1 MMDGA
6 EGASGQAAMETR
18 APDGVM
24 VDLRRNLL
32 TVVLFEFTWGI
43 GLSFV
48 LYIPMVPAYLTVLG
62 APKTL
67 IGLVQALWT
76 IVTPL
81 QLLSSTYFAGRGRLR
96 NAMLLYAGAVLC
108 RLLYGIFAVA
118 LGGRWSG
125 PSVLWS
131 FVLGCLGLVALITLA
146 QPLYLGIMTD
156 NVPRDRRGRLY
167 GFRAFGLGIGG
178 MLTAALASFVLHS
191 WPSPMNY
198 RLSFLIG
205 DAVLLVSCFSL
216 LLFRDRAD
224 RDVPAKV
231 PDFAHA
237 LREKLG
243 ILLGNPNYR
252 LFIFFHLLNVSGASI
267 AAFVV
272 PFAKERL
279 QISDSSV
286 ATFSVIF
293 LGTNAVM
300 GLVVGR
306 IADRFGY
313 RVVGIIQSAL
323 LVCFFLTAV
332 SARSF
337 PAICVAYG
345 MYATVSMS
353 LLLVLCNMSLEL
365 CPQLTAI
372 DLTALGSTI
381 ILPVVGTVPP
391 LAGAIIDLT
400 SSYLSVFFVGATIA
414 FIALMGFAALVR
426 EPRTGRLYV
435 VRQIPMR

>member
-1 MMDGA
+1 MMDNS
-6 EGASGQAAMETR
+6 ESASGPAASEPR
-18 APDGVM
+18 ASDQVLAN
-24 VDLRRNLL
+24 LRHNLFA
-32 TVVLFEFTWGI
+32 VVLFEFTWGI

-67 IGLVQALWT
+67 IGLLQAVWT
-76 IVTPL
+76 IATPL
-81 QLLSSTYFAGRGRLR
+81 QLLSSTYLAGRNRLR
-96 NAMLLYAGAVLC
+96 NTMLLYAGAVLC
-108 RLLYGIFAVA
+108 RLLYGIVAVT
-118 LGGRWSG
+118 LGIRWSG
-125 PSVLWS
+125 PGVLWS
-131 FVLGCLGLVALITLA
+131 FVLGCFGLVGLITLA

-178 MLTAALASFVLHS
+178 MLTAAVASWVLHR

-205 DAVLLVSCFSL
+205 DSVLLVSCFSL
-216 LLFRDRAD
+216 ALFRDRVD
-224 RDVPAKV
+224 REMPARG
-231 PDFAHA
+231 PNLAHA
-237 LREKLG
+237 LREKLE

-252 LFIFFHLLNVSGASI
+252 LFLFFHLLNVSGASI

-313 RVVGIIQSAL
+313 RVVGIIQSSL
-323 LVCFFLTAV
+323 LLCFFLTVV

-337 PAICVAYG
+337 PVICVAYG

-365 CPQLTAI
+365 CPQLSAI

-426 EPRTGRLYV
+426 EPRSGRLYV